1 VSETAEDAGT
11 KKTGT
16 TSSTWV
22 EIASDAECETGSCA
36 VSASAEC
43 SNLDGEDG
51 NDTVTGANMV
61 TVRDEYTQPQLQS
74 VSASSSDAILL
85 RGQSTGMGSE
95 SETANEEKTLSERR
109 RRSSERSG
117 SSRSAEVSPKRQK
130 FQRESSSGDHSEEDV
145 ASRRQM
151 SV

>member
-16 TSSTWV
+16 TSSAWV

-61 TVRDEYTQPQLQS
+61 TVRDEYTQLQC
-74 VSASSSDAILL
+74 VSASSSDTILL

-117 SSRSAEVSPKRQK
+117 SSRSAEVSPKRRK
-130 FQRESSSGDHSEEDV
+130 FQRESSSGDDSEEDV
-145 ASRRQM
+145 ASRKQM

>member
-16 TSSTWV
+16 TSSTGV
-22 EIASDAECETGSCA
+22 EIASDAECESGSCA
-36 VSASAEC
+36 VAASAEC

-51 NDTVTGANMV
+51 NDTVT
-61 TVRDEYTQPQLQS
+61 VRDECTQPQLQS
-74 VSASSSDAILL
+74 VSASSSDTILL

-117 SSRSAEVSPKRQK
+117 SSHSAEVSPKRQK
-130 FQRESSSGDHSEEDV
+130 FQRESSSGDDCEEDV
-145 ASRRQM
+145 ASRKQM

>member
-1 VSETAEDAGT
+1 MSVTAEDAGT

-22 EIASDAECETGSCA
+22 EIASDAECESGSCA

-43 SNLDGEDG
+43 SNLDG

-61 TVRDEYTQPQLQS
+61 TVRDEYTQLQS
-74 VSASSSDAILL
+74 VSASSSDTVLL
-85 RGQSTGMGSE
+85 RGQSSGMVPE

-117 SSRSAEVSPKRQK
+117 SSHSAEVSPKRQK
-130 FQRESSSGDHSEEDV
+130 FQRESSSVDDSEEDV
-145 ASRRQM
+145 ASRKQM

>member
-1 VSETAEDAGT
+1 VSVTAEDAGT

-22 EIASDAECETGSCA
+22 EIASDAECESGSCA

-43 SNLDGEDG
+43 SNLDG

-61 TVRDEYTQPQLQS
+61 TVRDEYTQLQS
-74 VSASSSDAILL
+74 VSASSSDTVLL
-85 RGQSTGMGSE
+85 RGQSSGMVPE

-117 SSRSAEVSPKRQK
+117 SSHSAEVSPKRQK
-130 FQRESSSGDHSEEDV
+130 FQRESSSVDDSEEDV
-145 ASRRQM
+145 ASRKQM

>member
-16 TSSTWV
+16 TSSTGV

-36 VSASAEC
+36 VAASAEC

-51 NDTVTGANMV
+51 NDAVTGANMV
-61 TVRDEYTQPQLQS
+61 TVRDESQLQS
-74 VSASSSDAILL
+74 VSASSSDTILL

-130 FQRESSSGDHSEEDV
+130 FQRESSSGADSEEDV
-145 ASRRQM
+145 ASRKQM

>member
-36 VSASAEC
+36 VAASAEC

-61 TVRDEYTQPQLQS
+61 TVRDEYPQLQS
-74 VSASSSDAILL
+74 VSSSSSDTILL

-130 FQRESSSGDHSEEDV
+130 FQRESSSGDDSEEDV
-145 ASRRQM
+145 ASRKQM

>member
-1 VSETAEDAGT
+1 MSETAEDAGT

-16 TSSTWV
+16 TSSTGV
-22 EIASDAECETGSCA
+22 EIVSDAECESGSCA

-51 NDTVTGANMV
+51 NDTVT
-61 TVRDEYTQPQLQS
+61 VRDEYTQPQLQS
-74 VSASSSDAILL
+74 VSASSSDTVLL

-117 SSRSAEVSPKRQK
+117 SSHSAEVSPKRQK
-130 FQRESSSGDHSEEDV
+130 FQRESSSGDDSEEDV
-145 ASRRQM
+145 ASRKQM